1 MDGFDR
7 RDFVAISAL
16 FALSVSAKVA
26 AASFPLKGKPIEMI
40 VPFGAG
46 GPTDAA
52 ARLLAASLE
61 QRLGTPVTV
70 LNKPGASTQI
80 GATQLARARPDGHTI
95 GFVSLPQLITAYRD
109 PARKAVFSRKDL
121 QPFALHVSDPV
132 VILVRNDSP
141 IRTLSDL
148 IAAVKAKPSTVKGG
162 TGGFMG
168 TTYFAFLELE
178 RLTGIRFAL
187 VNFEGSAPGLAA
199 LLGGHIDVQ
208 MDTVAGA
215 FARAKAGDVRVLA
228 IADSQENAFLPSV
241 RTFDSQGVP
250 LRIAAS
256 RGLAL
261 PAGTPQ
267 EIEKILT
274 EAVQSIVQTEDHRT
288 RMTAMGQS
296 VRFMGAAEFSE
307 LWADAEALVDR
318 LMATP
323 RQQ

>member
-1 MDGFDR
+1 
-7 RDFVAISAL
+7 
-16 FALSVSAKVA
+16 
-26 AASFPLKGKPIEMI
+26 MI

-52 ARLLAASLE
+52 ARLLASSLE
-61 QRLGTPVTV
+61 QSLGTAVTV

-132 VILVRNDSP
+132 VVVVRSDSP
-141 IRTLSDL
+141 LRSLTDL
-148 IAAVKAKPSTVKGG
+148 IAAAKAKPNTVKGG

-178 RLTGIRFAL
+178 RLAGIRFAL
-187 VNFEGSAPGLAA
+187 VNFEGSAPGVAA
-199 LLGGHIDVQ
+199 LLGGHIDVH

-215 FARAKAGDVRVLA
+215 YARSKSGEVRVLA
-228 IADSQENAFLPSV
+228 VADSEVNAFLPNV
-241 RTFDSQGVP
+241 RTFESQGVP

-261 PAGTPQ
+261 PAGTPR
-267 EIEKILT
+267 EVEKTLS
-274 EAVQSIVQTEDHRT
+274 EAVKAIVQTSEHRD
-288 RMTAMGQS
+288 RMTAMGQT
-296 VRFMGAAEFSE
+296 VRFMGSEDFSK
-307 LWADAEALVDR
+307 LWADAEELVDR